1 MAIKTPEV
9 VILRLLARVLDF
21 FREMLYYAYVAN
33 ICEADPPVSEL
44 VLFKNPFWTHVQRL
58 DGRECLPTYLPC
70 STDGAL
76 VQILGV

>member
-9 VILRLLARVLDF
+9 VILRLLARVLVF

-44 VLFKNPFWTHVQRL
+44 VLFKNPF
-58 DGRECLPTYLPC
+58 
-70 STDGAL
+70 
-76 VQILGV
+76 